1 MPTLDPVVAGE
12 PRLGT
17 QEFTRI
23 SRFVRDTLGIQ
34 LPPAKRTMVEARLRK
49 QLRLHGCSTYADY
62 VDHVLAPDCPPA
74 DRQAFVDL
82 ITTNKTDFYR
92 EPDHFD
98 HLVQV
103 TLPTLLDSEGGTRR
117 TPFRVWSAACSSG
130 EEPYTLALTLAQ
142 EREKRGDFDFQVLAS
157 DISRRILERAARAV
171 YTLEQVKP
179 VPMALQ
185 RRWFLRSKEPG
196 SKQVKV
202 AKELRRKV
210 VFGQLNLMDP
220 PYPVLGDLDAVFCRN
235 VMIYFDRPTQARVL
249 AALAERLRPGG
260 YLYVGHSE
268 TAQTLCEGLTRV
280 APAVYRRT
288 EGTCP

>member
-1 MPTLDPVVAGE
+1 MSDCVVAGE
-12 PRLGT
+12 PRLGS
-17 QEFTRI
+17 QEYDRI

-49 QLRLHGCSTYADY
+49 QLRLHGACTYAEY
-62 VDHVLAPDCPPA
+62 VDHVLAQGCPAA
-74 DRQAFVDL
+74 DRQTFLDL

-98 HLVQV
+98 HLAEVAV
-103 TLPTLLDSEGGTRR
+103 PTLLAEGGSGRR
-117 TPFRVWSAACSSG
+117 TPFRVWSSACSSG
-130 EEPYTLALTLAQ
+130 EEPYTIALTLAQ
-142 EREKRGDFDFQVLAS
+142 VREKRRDFDFQVLAS

-179 VPMALQ
+179 VPLALQ
-185 RRWFLRSKEPG
+185 KRWFLRSKDPTCT
-196 SKQVKV
+196 QVKV

-210 VFGQLNLMDP
+210 QFGQLNLMEP
-220 PYPVLGDLDAVFCRN
+220 PYPVLADLDAVFCRN
-235 VMIYFDRPTQARVL
+235 VMIYFDRPTQSRVIASL
-249 AALAERLRPGG
+249 TERLRPGG

-268 TAQTLCEGLTRV
+268 TAQTLCDGLVRV

-288 EGTCP
+288 EG